1 MASYGISMQ
10 SRNLITI
17 NYVDIF
23 KKVQFLG
30 MELEINSNYDFLAVD
45 KDGNLLGFEKKP
57 KLYTNNWLSCW
68 ETWAIIGKLNNYTS
82 DWQESLFE
90 C

>member
-1 MASYGISMQ
+1 MDSYGIFMQ
-10 SRNLITI
+10 SMNLITI
-17 NYVDIF
+17 NYADKF

-30 MELEINSNYDFLAVD
+30 MELEINSNYDYLAID
-45 KDGNLLGFEKKP
+45 KNGYLLGFEKKP

-68 ETWAIIGKLNNYTS
+68 ETGAIIGKLSNYTG
-82 DWQESLFE
+82 DWRESLFE